1 MIGKLFSK
9 TWFRLL
15 LLTLVGCSFWFV
27 FWAYRYTAL
36 LFWGYVGVRC
46 CYLLLRKLQTHKPR
60 LAKGLRIVFTAGLC
74 LVLVVCVVTVCFIA
88 SGASGTEE
96 PESQYLLVLGAGVN
110 GTVPSHSLSQ
120 RLHAAYDYLTAYPG
134 AICIVS
140 GGQGPGEDITEAKC
154 MYDWLTGKGIDCSRV
169 WMEDKATSTEEN
181 IRFTLTLIEEK
192 TGQRPETMA
201 ILSSEYHLY
210 RASLMA
216 EDEGITMLGVPAKTR
231 PFPLRWHYYFRE
243 ILALW
248 YYLVLS

>member
-9 TWFRLL
+9 TWFRLV

-27 FWAYRYTAL
+27 FRAYRYTAL

-46 CYLLLRKLQTHKPR
+46 CYLLLSKLKRHKPR
-60 LAKGLRIVFTAGLC
+60 LAKCFTVIFTIGLC
-74 LVLVVCVVTVCFIA
+74 IFLVTAVVTVSIISTGA
-88 SGASGTEE
+88 SGAHE

-110 GTVPSHSLSQ
+110 GTVPSRSLSQ
-120 RLHAAYDYLTAYPG
+120 RLSATYDYMTTYPD

-140 GGQGPGEDITEAKC
+140 GGQGPGEDITEAQC
-154 MYDWLTGKGIDCSRV
+154 MYDWLTDRGIDGSRV
-169 WMEDKATSTEEN
+169 WMENKATSTEEN
-181 IRFTLTLIEEK
+181 IRFTLELIEEK
-192 TGQRPETMA
+192 TGQRPEAMA

-216 EDEGITMLGVPAKTR
+216 EDEGVTMLGVPAKTR

-248 YYLVLS
+248 YYLVF